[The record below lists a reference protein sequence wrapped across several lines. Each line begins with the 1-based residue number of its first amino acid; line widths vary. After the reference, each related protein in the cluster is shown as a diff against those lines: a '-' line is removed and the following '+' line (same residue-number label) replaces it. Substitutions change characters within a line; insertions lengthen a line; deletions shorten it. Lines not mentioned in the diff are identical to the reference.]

1 MKKIGIIVGKNKDI
15 DYKVTSQITEKLLQ
29 KGFEVAVTPEVKAG
43 LSFDV
48 IESDSVYKDS
58 DFIICVGGDGTFLKA
73 ARGAFPYKKP
83 VLGVNKGTV
92 GFLAEVEPS
101 EVDMAVD
108 KIFVG
113 EYSIQERIVVNVE
126 VIRNGKSVYSNFAI
140 NDAVVSRMALSRIL
154 RLRVMMN
161 DKFVDSFAG
170 DGVIISTPTGST
182 GYSLSA
188 GGPIVSPD
196 MRLMLVS
203 PICPHILYSRSFII
217 AETKT
222 VTGSV
227 AGNSGVDAILTL
239 DGQEGFPI
247 EPDDIVSIGASKDSA
262 YFASVKQVNF
272 YDVLRAKIHST

>member
-83 VLGVNKGTV
+83 VLGLNKGTV

>member
-203 PICPHILYSRSFII
+203 PICPHILYSRSFI
-217 AETKT
+217 K
-222 VTGSV
+222 
-227 AGNSGVDAILTL
+227 
-239 DGQEGFPI
+239 
-247 EPDDIVSIGASKDSA
+247 IG
-262 YFASVKQVNF
+262 
-272 YDVLRAKIHST
+272 RAHV